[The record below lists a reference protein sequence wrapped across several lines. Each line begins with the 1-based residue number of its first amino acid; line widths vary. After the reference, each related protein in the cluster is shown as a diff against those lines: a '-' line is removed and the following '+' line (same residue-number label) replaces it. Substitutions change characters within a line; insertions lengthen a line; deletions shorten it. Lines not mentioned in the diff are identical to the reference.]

1 MSTVRRSSVIKPGR
15 PELKFAPTTP
25 PRSTPVPLPT
35 STPSS
40 TPPGGRNC
48 SRGAA
53 AARDRHQAAGAKG
66 GHRPQI
72 RRIAAPLF
80 PSDPSISLPLVT
92 ALTCP
97 SPLSVLCTGS
107 PPGPRRRSSVPAG
120 EPEHAAEEPR
130 CPSTHNSAPSQP
142 EHSAADSDPRRRP
155 EPARGE
161 RTNHHRAAGAVAPPI

>member
-15 PELKFAPTTP
+15 PELKFAHTTP

-48 SRGAA
+48 SRGTA

-80 PSDPSISLPLVT
+80 PLRSLHFTPLGHRTHMPLSPLCLVHRIAARTSPSIFSVRGGGVARRRRTRPPQHPQ
-92 ALTCP
+92 LTP
-97 SPLSVLCTGS
+97 SSS
-107 PPGPRRRSSVPAG
+107 PRLRRRS
-120 EPEHAAEEPR
+120 
-130 CPSTHNSAPSQP
+130 APSP
-142 EHSAADSDPRRRP
+142 PSP
-155 EPARGE
+155 EPPR
-161 RTNHHRAAGAVAPPI
+161 